1 MWYLFANS
9 MNINIKKYLY
19 DITCGIDFG
28 TSNTTIAIAN
38 SVDGSITM
46 VPLEGHHETIP
57 STIFFQ
63 SENSNPLF
71 GRQALN
77 AYISREEGRFMRSF
91 KRVLGTSLM
100 NEGTII
106 SGKQTQFETIIG
118 PFVKHV
124 KNKAELLADKEIHSV
139 VAGRPVH
146 FVDGNEKANQA
157 AESQLKSI
165 FSAAGFQD
173 IRFQYE
179 PIAAAVAHELAMDDK
194 ERLAVVMDIGGGTSD
209 FTIMRLSGSS
219 INKIDRQDDILANA
233 GIRMGGNDFDRALS
247 LACFMPLLGMG
258 SLWGTKGLTFP
269 STAFFDL
276 SELSKIQCMY
286 TRKYKRDLAALISQ
300 STNKTL
306 TQRLQFVV
314 EEELGHS
321 LMASVEDSKINLSA
335 SEQTIANL
343 SFIEAG
349 LQSECSRS
357 QFEDSL
363 YGNLVSIID
372 TINACVL
379 QAGILADDIS
389 LVILTGGGTAMP
401 IIQNLT
407 RQLFPQAEIADANR
421 LSSVGFG
428 LACDARRTYLN
439 NQTK

>member
-1 MWYLFANS
+1 MT
-9 MNINIKKYLY
+9 IHTKKSLHE
-19 DITCGIDFG
+19 IACGIDFG
-28 TSNTTIAIAN
+28 TSNTTVAIAN
-38 SVDGSITM
+38 NLDASIKM
-46 VPLEGHHETIP
+46 VPVEDHHVTIP

-63 SENSNPLF
+63 SESSSAVF

-77 AYISREEGRFMRSF
+77 AYVSREEGRFMRSF

-100 NEGTII
+100 KDGTTI
-106 SGKQTQFETIIG
+106 SGRQTQFEDIIG

-124 KNKAELLADKEIHSV
+124 KNKAELLADKDISAV

-146 FVDGNEKANQA
+146 FVDGNDKADLI

-165 FSAAGFQD
+165 FTAAGFKE

-179 PIAAAVAHELAMDDK
+179 PIAAAFAHEIALGDN

-209 FTIMRLSGSS
+209 FTIMRLSGRY
-219 INKIDRQDDILANA
+219 IQKMDRQDDILANA
-233 GIRMGGNDFDRALS
+233 GIRIGGNDFDRALS
-247 LACFMPLLGMG
+247 LASFMPLLGMG
-258 SLWGTKGLTFP
+258 SLWGTKGLSFP
-269 STAFFDL
+269 LTPFFDL
-276 SELSKIQCMY
+276 AELSKIQCMY
-286 TRKYKRDLAALISQ
+286 TRKYKRDLTELIKQ

-306 TQRLQFVV
+306 TQRLQFIV

-321 LMASVEDSKINLSA
+321 LMACVEDCKINLSS
-335 SEQTIANL
+335 SEQTLADL
-343 SFIEAG
+343 SFIETG

-357 QFEDSL
+357 EFEDSL
-363 YGNLVSIID
+363 YGNVLSIIE

-379 QAGILADDIS
+379 QAGITADAIG

-407 RQLFPQAEIADANR
+407 RQLFPQAEIADGNR

-428 LACDARRTYLN
+428 LACDAKRYYLN
-439 NQTK
+439 NHLN

>member
-1 MWYLFANS
+1 
-9 MNINIKKYLY
+9 
-19 DITCGIDFG
+19 
-28 TSNTTIAIAN
+28 
-38 SVDGSITM
+38 
-46 VPLEGHHETIP
+46 
-57 STIFFQ
+57 
-63 SENSNPLF
+63 
-71 GRQALN
+71 
-77 AYISREEGRFMRSF
+77 
-91 KRVLGTSLM
+91 
-100 NEGTII
+100 
-106 SGKQTQFETIIG
+106 
-118 PFVKHV
+118 
-124 KNKAELLADKEIHSV
+124 
-139 VAGRPVH
+139 
-146 FVDGNEKANQA
+146 
-157 AESQLKSI
+157 
-165 FSAAGFQD
+165 
-173 IRFQYE
+173 
-179 PIAAAVAHELAMDDK
+179 
-194 ERLAVVMDIGGGTSD
+194 
-209 FTIMRLSGSS
+209 
-219 INKIDRQDDILANA
+219 
-233 GIRMGGNDFDRALS
+233 
-247 LACFMPLLGMG
+247 
-258 SLWGTKGLTFP
+258 
-269 STAFFDL
+269 
-276 SELSKIQCMY
+276 MY

-306 TQRLQFVV
+306 TQRLQYIV

-335 SEQTIANL
+335 SEQTIADL

-363 YGNLVSIID
+363 YANLVNIIE